1 MKYLEFLNELKSY
14 QDPAFAEFQKK
25 LIPTKQKI
33 LGIRVPVM
41 RTIAKRYRDRLE
53 EIFEFPDDVFEVTFI
68 KLTVLSL
75 QPYDIFVE
83 RLERAV
89 GSIDNW
95 ATCDSFKA
103 KCIQKNREAFL
114 AVLAD
119 LFEIGGEFYERYV
132 LVVLL
137 SEYVEERYLPIL
149 FAYLENADKSL
160 YYVHM
165 AAAWL
170 TAEILIKSYENGIRF
185 LQSGGLDVKTR
196 NKAIQKAIESYRL
209 TKEQK
214 ETLRSL
220 KIKK

>member
-14 QDPAFAEFQKK
+14 QDPAFADFQKK

-53 EIFEFPDDVFEVTFI
+53 EIFEFPDEIFEVTFI
-68 KLTVLSL
+68 KLTILSL
-75 QPYDIFVE
+75 QPYDTFVE
-83 RLERAV
+83 SLERAV
-89 GSIDNW
+89 GLIDNW

-103 KCIQKNREAFL
+103 KCIRNNKEEFL
-114 AVLAD
+114 PVLAH
-119 LFEIGGEFYERYV
+119 LFAIGGEFYERYV

-137 SEYVEERYLPIL
+137 SEYVEERYLPLL
-149 FAYLENADKSL
+149 FAYLENADKSF

-185 LQSGGLDVKTR
+185 LQNGGLDVKTR